1 MVNGDTL
8 FILLTGTLP
17 YRMFKGFIPSSIIQV
32 ISIMH
37 SPFNLLREI
46 SLCIRVNGSSLYTSL
61 NGPSLYSRLNGPR
74 VYTSL
79 NGPRVYTSLNGPS
92 LYTRPV
98 GPLLYSTRFPTSSTL
113 FNKGSGAS
121 LYSSRGVRVMG
132 VGVGLQTVPWLPARG
147 GLPICLKLKQI
158 WRSSRPALQA

>member
-17 YRMFKGFIPSSIIQV
+17 YSMFKGFIPSSIIQA

-37 SPFNLLREI
+37 NPFNLLRETLLYT
-46 SLCIRVNGSSLYTSL
+46 SLNGPGHTSL

-79 NGPRVYTSLNGPS
+79 NGPSLYTSLI
-92 LYTRPV
+92 
-98 GPLLYSTRFPTSSTL
+98 GPLLYNTRFPTSSTL
-113 FNKGSGAS
+113 FNKDSGGS

-132 VGVGLQTVPWLPARG
+132 VGVGLQAVPWFPSRGSLPT
-147 GLPICLKLKQI
+147 CLKLKQI